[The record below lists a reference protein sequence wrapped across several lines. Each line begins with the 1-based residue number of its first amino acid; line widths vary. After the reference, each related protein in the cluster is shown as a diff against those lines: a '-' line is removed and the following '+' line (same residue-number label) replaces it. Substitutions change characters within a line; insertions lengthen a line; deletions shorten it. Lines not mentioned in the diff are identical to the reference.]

1 MSIRLHIE
9 RLTVDPELLVGTTT
23 QLFQQALEF
32 ELATHLAGS
41 HVHESL
47 KALGNV
53 HALPAIATG
62 YVGKPLAVGVGASLA
77 GALGIAGSTR
87 RG

>member
-9 RLTVDPELLVGTTT
+9 RLTVDPDLLVGTTP
-23 QLFQQALEF
+23 QQFHRALEV
-32 ELATHLAGS
+32 ELATHLAAS

-47 KALGNV
+47 MLLGNV
-53 HALPAIATG
+53 HALPTIATG
-62 YVGKPLAVGVGASLA
+62 HPAKPLAVRVGASLA